1 MRRDI
6 LSERLGHKSLE
17 GTLLI
22 AEFGVKIFSEND
34 KQKAKEMIGT
44 LTSALML
51 CGGKGFQ
58 SVELKGNSLIFSAL

>member
-6 LSERLGHKSLE
+6 LSERLDHKSLE

-22 AEFGVKIFSEND
+22 AEFCVKIFSKND
-34 KQKAKEMIGT
+34 KQKAKEMIGV

-51 CGGKGFQ
+51 CGRKGFQ
-58 SVELKGNSLIFSAL
+58 SMELKGNSLIFSAL